1 MKRFIVEFLHVDGD
15 VRTIKIEAYDI
26 ERAKLRFIVNW
37 GKEMKILKIFRN
49 EKFQNILNLA
59 K

>member
-1 MKRFIVEFLHVDGD
+1 MKIFIVEFLHVDGD

-49 EKFQNILNLA
+49 EKF
-59 K
+59 

>member
-1 MKRFIVEFLHVDGD
+1 MKIFIIEFLHVEGD
-15 VRTIKIEAYDI
+15 VRSIKIEAYDL

-49 EKFQNILNLA
+49 EKFRNYSKA
-59 K
+59 V